1 MKPLK
6 KFAATVALAFC
17 ATFNLAASQPVQ
29 AQQAHVT
36 VQQEPPM
43 TLRFH
48 NVHTDEDLTLTRSKG
63 EALPANAQ
71 WFMRDHREDKTD
83 SMDPRLFDLLGRLQ
97 TEIVKRHPQLSVTFE
112 VVSSYRTP
120 ETNENL
126 RGAGGGQAK
135 LSQHMRGTAM
145 DIRVHGVPAR
155 ELRDIATC
163 LKGGGVGYYAD
174 DRFIHVDVAR
184 VRYWPS
190 HDYLATL
197 PCNQKAQTAVATAP
211 KPPQGPIG

>member
-29 AQQAHVT
+29 AQQAT
-36 VQQEPPM
+36 VAEQPM

-48 NVHTDEDLTLTRSKG
+48 NLHTDEDLVLTRHKG
-63 EALPANAQ
+63 EALPADAV
-71 WFMRDHREDKTD
+71 WFMRDHRADKTTP
-83 SMDPRLFDLLGRLQ
+83 MDPRLFDLLGRLQ
-97 TEIVKRHPQLSVTFE
+97 TQIVKRHPQLTVTFD
-112 VVSSYRTP
+112 VISSYRTP
-120 ETNENL
+120 DTNENL
-126 RGAGGGQAK
+126 RDAGGAQARQ
-135 LSQHMRGTAM
+135 SQHMRGTAL
-145 DIRVHGVPAR
+145 DIRVNGVTTR

-174 DRFIHVDVAR
+174 DRFIHIDVAR

-190 HDYLATL
+190 HDYLASL
-197 PCNQKAQTAVATAP
+197 PCNKKPQSAVASAQ
-211 KPPQGPIG
+211 KPPRGPAG